1 MVGQSLIKKRL
12 EKQLTQGMFRHAY
25 LFHGAAG
32 LGKYSFA
39 MAFAQAL
46 LCERASAPQGVS
58 RGIAADSVVEAGSS
72 AFIADAAVTNSEF
85 GAVDQGPVI
94 PCHRCMTCR
103 LFEGGTADDF
113 LLLEPQQGKSIS
125 VGDVRLI
132 SEWVSIR
139 PVYAKKKV
147 YVIRNADKMTVQA
160 QNALLKTLEEPP
172 PYVTAILTASNTE
185 VLLDTIKSRCMM
197 IQFSRYS
204 TEDIDALLT
213 GETELSADK
222 RKFLAAVSGGIPGKA
237 LELCSSRDFF
247 ELREE
252 TIALFAEF
260 MHGDAVAGYRLTEFF
275 ESNREAFEDVIDI
288 AISWLRDLWIYAV
301 GGGAEQRTNLDKDEV
316 TRSCRDAVNA
326 QALLE
331 MIEVLDGM
339 KTSVSAN
346 ANYTLAVN
354 AMLFQINTLREA
366 V

>member
-1 MVGQSLIKKRL
+1 
-12 EKQLTQGMFRHAY
+12 MFRHAY
-25 LFHGAAG
+25 LFHGAVG
-32 LGKYSFA
+32 LGKHSFA
-39 MAFAQAL
+39 MAFAQIL
-46 LCERASAPQGVS
+46 LCERVHVPQGVS
-58 RGIAADSVVEAGSS
+58 RTVVTDSVADAAAP
-72 AFIADAAVTNSEF
+72 AFIADAAAIDSEL
-85 GAVDQGPVI
+85 GAVDLGSLI
-94 PCHRCMTCR
+94 PCRCCMSCR

-113 LLLEPQQGKSIS
+113 LLIEPQQGKSIS
-125 VGDVRLI
+125 VGDVRSV

-197 IQFSRYS
+197 IQFSSYCI
-204 TEDIDALLT
+204 EDIDALLARAV
-213 GETELSADK
+213 ELPDDK
-222 RKFLAAVSGGIPGKA
+222 RRFLAAISGGIPGKA

-260 MHGDAVAGYRLTEFF
+260 MRGDAVAGFRLTEFF
-275 ESNREAFEDVIDI
+275 ESNREAFDDMIDI
-288 AISWLRDLWIYAV
+288 AISWLRDLWICAV

-316 TRSCRDAVNA
+316 TRSCRNAVDAN
-326 QALLE
+326 ALLE
-331 MIEVLDGM
+331 MIEVMDGM

-354 AMLFQINTLREA
+354 AMLFKINTLREA